1 MKYFKKRIGNNGA
14 TATFYLQEPNKEIDI
29 NRKSPVMVVVPGGAY
44 MWTSWRE
51 EEPIALDFL
60 GKGFSCIV
68 AEYATEGL
76 DFYDGKHDYSKDPV
90 SAFPKPVVDLAKIIA
105 YIREHSNQWSLD
117 TDSINVIGFS
127 AGGNVTAQLGVYWN
141 TNWLEKLVGKSR
153 KEYKP
158 SSICLSY
165 GASHMAHAEEK
176 DRYKKIKNMGSQKMI
191 DYATLGNNQ
200 SEDRIRKVNMLDTVT
215 SDVPPTFIWHTM
227 EDPYVPVASALYFA
241 SQLEKEM
248 VPFEL
253 HIYQK
258 GKHGLALAD
267 LRTDSKKDRSQSN
280 EQAATWKK
288 LYLGWLKENNLINLF

>member
-105 YIREHSNQWSLD
+105 LAHSRTERAIMPLHH
-117 TDSINVIGFS
+117 V
-127 AGGNVTAQLGVYWN
+127 L
-141 TNWLEKLVGKSR
+141 
-153 KEYKP
+153 
-158 SSICLSY
+158 
-165 GASHMAHAEEK
+165 
-176 DRYKKIKNMGSQKMI
+176 
-191 DYATLGNNQ
+191 
-200 SEDRIRKVNMLDTVT
+200 MLMT
-215 SDVPPTFIWHTM
+215 
-227 EDPYVPVASALYFA
+227 
-241 SQLEKEM
+241 
-248 VPFEL
+248 
-253 HIYQK
+253 IYM
-258 GKHGLALAD
+258 
-267 LRTDSKKDRSQSN
+267 
-280 EQAATWKK
+280 
-288 LYLGWLKENNLINLF
+288 